1 MLVLYLIGKYL
12 SILMSANMHWN
23 YLRVFVIMQT
33 SGRFFSPHGGWIID
47 ASFPLRHWCYK
58 HNRTSVSARHFF
70 LNKRNTALF
79 FKVFSTKFSFTSFL
93 SLFNHTSKNLTMAER
108 LFYRL
113 FHKALLLNQRFF
125 LIKIPVSYTESL
137 SAATYLFIFQLV
149 LTLIQEIRKIP

>member
-1 MLVLYLIGKYL
+1 MFRMQSNGSHLMQKLNWNINSQFSSKHFVQAESECFGYWYSFFEHLWWMLFKMLVLYLIGKYL

-33 SGRFFSPHGGWIID
+33 SGSFFSPHGGWIID

-79 FKVFSTKFSFTSFL
+79 F
-93 SLFNHTSKNLTMAER
+93 
-108 LFYRL
+108 
-113 FHKALLLNQRFF
+113 
-125 LIKIPVSYTESL
+125 
-137 SAATYLFIFQLV
+137 
-149 LTLIQEIRKIP
+149 

>member
-1 MLVLYLIGKYL
+1 MQSNGSHLMQKLNWNINSQFSSKHFVQAESECFGIDIAFFEHLWWMLFKMLVLYLIGKYL

-33 SGRFFSPHGGWIID
+33 SGSFFSPHGGWIID

-79 FKVFSTKFSFTSFL
+79 F
-93 SLFNHTSKNLTMAER
+93 
-108 LFYRL
+108 
-113 FHKALLLNQRFF
+113 
-125 LIKIPVSYTESL
+125 
-137 SAATYLFIFQLV
+137 
-149 LTLIQEIRKIP
+149 

>member
-1 MLVLYLIGKYL
+1 MFRMQSNGSHLMQKLNWNINSQFSSKHFVQAESECFGYWYSFFEHLWWMLFKMLVLYLIGKYL

-33 SGRFFSPHGGWIID
+33 SGSFFSPHRGWIID

-79 FKVFSTKFSFTSFL
+79 F
-93 SLFNHTSKNLTMAER
+93 
-108 LFYRL
+108 
-113 FHKALLLNQRFF
+113 
-125 LIKIPVSYTESL
+125 
-137 SAATYLFIFQLV
+137 
-149 LTLIQEIRKIP
+149 